1 MILGRKFRGRLRAT
15 VVLSAATLTGLA
27 HAQQSEPGM
36 AAGTARTAAEAGTRL
51 ELSIGASHSD
61 NINRVPSP
69 EEEGTIGQAGLL
81 LNHSHESRRLRTNVN
96 ANVAYQH
103 YLDGAFD
110 DDVIGGADGALTVA
124 VVPERFEWVV
134 EDSFGQLATD
144 PFAASTPENRENVN
158 VFSTGPDFIQR
169 FGAVTSLRL
178 SGRYTSADYE
188 TSAIDS
194 ERHSGAL
201 SLVRALSS
209 SSNLSL
215 NATGEK
221 VEYDDELDTSY
232 EIYQGFVRYDVRS
245 ARTTLSADLGYT
257 VLDDGSET
265 SDGLL
270 LNLSVSR
277 QVSAASSLIFSIGTQ
292 FSDSGDLF
300 RMTNLQSQNVVAS
313 SDPFESRFASIGW
326 DFRHHHTSFGLAA
339 QVRKED
345 YENVGSLDRTTTAYS
360 AYLTRQ
366 LSRRMDFRMQVEFE
380 EEDFDVLGFEDKE
393 LLANASLG
401 WTLGRMTALRLQY
414 DRFDRD
420 STDSSTGY
428 TEDRVS
434 LFITWSPLAQQR

>member
-1 MILGRKFRGRLRAT
+1 M
-15 VVLSAATLTGLA
+15 
-27 HAQQSEPGM
+27 
-36 AAGTARTAAEAGTRL
+36 
-51 ELSIGASHSD
+51 ELSVGASHSD
-61 NINRVPSP
+61 NINRVPGA
-69 EEEGTIGQAGLL
+69 EEEGTIGQVGLL
-81 LNHSHESRRLRTNVN
+81 LNHGRESRRLRTSVN

-103 YLDGAFD
+103 YFDGLFD
-110 DDVIGGADGALTVA
+110 EDVIGGADGALTVA
-124 VVPERFEWVV
+124 IVPERFEWVV

-169 FGAVTSLRL
+169 LGAATSLRL
-178 SGRYTSADYE
+178 SGRYTTSDYE
-188 TSAIDS
+188 TSAVDS
-194 ERHSGAL
+194 ERQSGAV

-221 VEYDDELDTSY
+221 VEYDDVLDTSY

-245 ARTTLSADLGYT
+245 ARTTLAADLGYT
-257 VLDDGSET
+257 ILDDGSDT

-277 QVSAASSLIFSIGTQ
+277 QISTASSVVFGIGTQ

-300 RMTNLQSQNVVAS
+300 RMTNLDSQNVVAS
-313 SDPFESRFASIGW
+313 SDPFESRFASLGW
-326 DFRHHHTSFGLAA
+326 DFQYNRTSFGLAA

-345 YENVGSLDRTTTAYS
+345 YENIGSLDRKTTSYS
-360 AYLTRQ
+360 GYFTRQ
-366 LSRRMDFRMQVEFE
+366 LSRRMDFRMQVQLE
-380 EEDFDVLGFEDKE
+380 EEDFGSLGFEDQE

-401 WTLGRMTALRLQY
+401 WTLGRMTGLRLQY

-420 STDSSTGY
+420 STDNGTGY

-434 LFITWSPLAQQR
+434 LFLTWSPLGQR